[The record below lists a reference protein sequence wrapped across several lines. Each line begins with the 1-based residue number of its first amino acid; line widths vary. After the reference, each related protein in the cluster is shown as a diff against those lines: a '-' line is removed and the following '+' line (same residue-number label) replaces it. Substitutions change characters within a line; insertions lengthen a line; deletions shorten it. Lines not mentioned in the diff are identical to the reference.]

1 MRFWIISAAVA
12 AGAVFALL
20 GTTPSALAQSRQ
32 YQRGDSTVFYYID
45 EFGRR
50 RTRIILQ
57 RRSFLDAGTEV
68 KPGERKYSD
77 YAIPPGYSAIDTVL
91 GPARVTSVSR
101 STTTTTCRI
110 TRASGSPLQNQKTR
124 GESRAF
130 FYS

>member
-20 GTTPSALAQSRQ
+20 GTTPSAQAQSRQ

-77 YAIPPGYSAIDTVL
+77 YAIPPGYSAIEAVL
-91 GPARVTSVSR
+91 GPGKGYERQPFNNYYDVPYNPR
-101 STTTTTCRI
+101 
-110 TRASGSPLQNQKTR
+110 
-124 GESRAF
+124 F
-130 FYS
+130 W